1 MKTDKIFYVVSV
13 FWERIE
19 ISGPGALAR
28 GKYLG
33 RYDMQNRTFNING
46 VCRPDRHYMA
56 GLRTR
61 LAAIRK
67 MVDAGAYFTMNRPR
81 QYGKTTILRALA
93 DDLKDDYT
101 VISLDFQRMSHADF
115 NNEISFVHGLAREIV
130 RRSRLPGLVPEK
142 IREDLTKLA
151 NPSDVNVRMAQ
162 MFDCF
167 STWCERSDKPVV
179 LVIDEVDTASN
190 NQVFLDF
197 LAQLR
202 AAYLEQD
209 LIPAFWS
216 VILAGVHDVR
226 SMRRKIRKEQDHREN
241 SPWNIAA
248 DFRIDMEFSTEEI
261 ARMLKD
267 YENDHHTGMD
277 IGRMASLLYNYTS
290 GYPYLVSWLCK
301 CMDEHIG
308 SSGAYPDQHAA
319 WTEDGFLSAVKIL
332 LEDNNPLF
340 DSLINKLEQFPEL
353 NTVISRLLFQGQS
366 IPYNADDT
374 AVRNAIMF
382 GFVKIQDSSVQI
394 ANRLFEIY
402 LHKSESF

>member
-1 MKTDKIFYVVSV
+1 
-13 FWERIE
+13 
-19 ISGPGALAR
+19 
-28 GKYLG
+28 
-33 RYDMQNRTFNING
+33 MQNRTFNING